1 MKNENYGASY
11 FEFQDPIGKK
21 TVRLKDRFQPYI
33 SIDSTVL
40 DFGCGAGYL
49 LDSIECKNKIGVDIN
64 PLALNEASK
73 KGIKTFNTLK
83 DVKNDSIDCIISNST
98 FGHLSNP
105 IEILTELKSKLKIGG
120 MVIFSI
126 PHETINFKFKQND
139 INQIFYTWSPMSLG
153 NLFKNLG
160 FEVIEVKIYKE
171 IYFPNE
177 TNIQNEIIIIALN
190 FFRPL
195 YRIFRLVIEELGILR
210 LGRDGNIILY
220 SRKIS

>member
-73 KGIKTFNTLK
+73 KGIKTFNTLQ
-83 DVKNDSIDCIISNST
+83 DVKNDTIDCIISNST
-98 FGHLSNP
+98 LGHLSNP
-105 IEILTELKSKLKIGG
+105 IEILRELKSKLKVGG
-120 MVIFSI
+120 ITIFSI
-126 PHETINFKFKQND
+126 PHETINFKFKTND
-139 INQIFYTWSPMSLG
+139 INKIFYTWSPMSLG
-153 NLFKNLG
+153 NLFQNAG
-160 FEVIEVKIYKE
+160 FEIVSIKIYKE
-171 IYFPNE
+171 ISFPNE
-177 TNIQNEIIIIALN
+177 TNIHNRTIIKLLN

-195 YRIFRLVIEELGILR
+195 YRIFRLILEELGILT

-220 SRKIS
+220 SRKIK